1 MRLVVNAERRII
13 WTASASW
20 LRSLNVSEGM
30 GNGNCRREVLSRA
43 HCQARRLCARSVDVS
58 HPVGWRV
65 QFRPRP
71 VRDTG
76 RGRKR
81 QADRAAGF
89 DRFGAVGGGGRI
101 FLRTGAGGGA
111 DAAALQAAAGRPDA
125 DAKGSQGALLHGDT
139 EWPKESPA
147 DLDCNRGSTL
157 RELCA
162 HAVKDWKEGRLD
174 GTHKLYLLN
183 GASRPWEFGFME
195 ELSQFDKELPWFKYV
210 PTVSLP
216 WDYADGITPT
226 SQGRLGARTTY
237 CGSMRIIGNSIR
249 ATQ

>member
-20 LRSLNVSEGM
+20 LRSLSVWEGM

-58 HPVGWRV
+58 HPVVWRV

-125 DAKGSQGALLHGDT
+125 DANGSQGALLHETQNGR
-139 EWPKESPA
+139 KNHR
-147 DLDCNRGSTL
+147 LISTVTGVAPFVSYVRTL
-157 RELCA
+157 
-162 HAVKDWKEGRLD
+162 
-174 GTHKLYLLN
+174 
-183 GASRPWEFGFME
+183 SRTG
-195 ELSQFDKELPWFKYV
+195 K
-210 PTVSLP
+210 
-216 WDYADGITPT
+216 
-226 SQGRLGARTTY
+226 
-237 CGSMRIIGNSIR
+237 R
-249 ATQ
+249 AG